1 MDPERRQHARYRFSC
16 DVIGG
21 PSTRGNQ
28 ESDVTI
34 VLSGKVVDLSAGGA
48 CVMGDRPLAKFTVM
62 PWRFSLPDVPVTLPV
77 LAQVRWVEPVASQE
91 SAFRLGL
98 IFIA

>member
-1 MDPERRQHARYRFSC
+1 
-16 DVIGG
+16 
-21 PSTRGNQ
+21 
-28 ESDVTI
+28 
-34 VLSGKVVDLSAGGA
+34 
-48 CVMGDRPLAKFTVM
+48 MGDRPLAKFTVM